1 MKKAD
6 IFQRHYWFPRDLSC
20 FERNLLQPIRS
31 FTQICEVTRHQY
43 GISKLVPRSHFAKK
57 VVMASRYALLFSQAI
72 LPKFLEDH
80 AKK

>member
-1 MKKAD
+1 MKKPTFSNAT
-6 IFQRHYWFPRDLSC
+6 IGFLVIYLAL
-20 FERNLLQPIRS
+20 RNLLQPIRS

-57 VVMASRYALLFSQAI
+57 AVMASRYALLFSQAI